1 MNSSP
6 FIFLTPFLF
15 LFLFIISLHYILI
28 FITLLFSI
36 YPRVYKM
43 RSSDPIYAQ
52 RLNKD
57 MLNKKRFLKHI
68 AIEALINKVY
78 NNSL

>member
-1 MNSSP
+1 
-6 FIFLTPFLF
+6 
-15 LFLFIISLHYILI
+15 
-28 FITLLFSI
+28 
-36 YPRVYKM
+36 M